1 MINTNFSCT
10 ESYAKEFNTVKAK
23 VTRRLARIE
32 KDFAENLP
40 NGFQAAIEI
49 DDLEIV
55 SANNA
60 TDFHD
65 PKHPYKEP
73 TVLNL
78 RASNGTSGSFCEV
91 KMKTLTQWCNRA
103 ATGLMNLEELLN
115 YLRHYEVKD
124 DPMFQE
130 IQKLEDVG
138 QLLRRH
144 HEWLRDK
151 FSITV
156 FAGGIRVPVTGSNG
170 FRGEIRI
177 CFSAL
182 TAEEDVAICVILLR
196 TIQEALKEV
205 TTDDWFEYDLSAL
218 RAIPMVNFHL
228 TMWDIHEV
236 A

>member
-1 MINTNFSCT
+1 
-10 ESYAKEFNTVKAK
+10 
-23 VTRRLARIE
+23 
-32 KDFAENLP
+32 
-40 NGFQAAIEI
+40 
-49 DDLEIV
+49 
-55 SANNA
+55 
-60 TDFHD
+60 
-65 PKHPYKEP
+65 
-73 TVLNL
+73 
-78 RASNGTSGSFCEV
+78 
-91 KMKTLTQWCNRA
+91 
-103 ATGLMNLEELLN
+103 
-115 YLRHYEVKD
+115 
-124 DPMFQE
+124 MFQE

-156 FAGGIRVPVTGSNG
+156 FAGGIRVPVTESNG

-196 TIQEALKEV
+196 TIQEALKEA

-228 TMWDIHEV
+228 TMWDIHEIV
-236 A
+236 